1 MSTDLEQLLRGASRD
16 PAPVDPERLWVRG
29 RRRRAVRR
37 VAGGTSVLA
46 VAAIAV
52 IGAVSL
58 APLLG
63 GAEPAPLAP
72 IGQSEPAP
80 EPAPETVTE
89 PDAGEATDPEPDPG
103 PEPEVDVGSEPD
115 AAALADP
122 CAEHVDRELE
132 GFIAVVSPVSG
143 QRVVDG
149 EVQLVGCANVYE
161 ATVLYRLLD
170 GGGASVT
177 EGFTTATCGSGC
189 VGEFREVIPVPGPG
203 TWTLQAFTESAE
215 DGSERDLTEVTF
227 SSG

>member
-1 MSTDLEQLLRGASRD
+1 MSTDLEQLLRGVSRD

-52 IGAVSL
+52 VGAVSL

-72 IGQSEPAP
+72 IGQSEPDP
-80 EPAPETVTE
+80 EPEPE
-89 PDAGEATDPEPDPG
+89 ARSGQATDPEPDLG
-103 PEPEVDVGSEPD
+103 PEPEVDAGPEPD

-122 CAEHVDRELE
+122 CAEHADRELE
-132 GFIAVVSPVSG
+132 GFIAVLSPVSG
-143 QRVVDG
+143 QQVDG
-149 EVQLVGCANVYE
+149 EVPLVGCANVYE

-170 GGGASVT
+170 GGGSTVT

-203 TWTLQAFTESAE
+203 TWTLQTFTESAE
-215 DGSERDLTEVTF
+215 DGSEQDLIEVPF
-227 SSG
+227 SSA